1 MIVIQ
6 KKEMLMEIIHN
17 IALDV
22 SRHGVQAAIPI
33 TRGEV
38 GVHRLV
44 ITLRNKGEPIKLTK
58 DDTAVVYLDTDM
70 FAPAIVYTEDGVYPN
85 SIVYD
90 VSARAASV
98 TGARKVTVQ
107 LSRTANHM
115 YFSADI
121 IFKVCQNNTY
131 GSAVL
136 DSPPYAAVLKAQTQA
151 ESLCNLA
158 EEKIESIEPR
168 VDVLEEQANT
178 LRETKLDKIEKK
190 DNVTYA
196 YAIQS
201 GEQTVVKASAGAD
214 YGTFVFRSA
223 TDGRVDTVYP
233 KTDNNIANMKYVKDV
248 AKTKLDI
255 QSPTEAGKKYAYIID
270 SDGNQTTGRVDSGL
284 VPDTLVY
291 RDSKSQFMVPYPTNM
306 LHAVNKQYVDGGLSI
321 ISESLSIVEGIAK
334 GANRAWACP
343 NYAEV
348 IPILE
353 TSSVEEVN
361 LGQSIYINT
370 LNVPDLWVCKKYTD
384 YKGYIYTTDDAFV
397 EDLMSNSEHTVQ
409 IGYFGVAPLETQK
422 VDLTEYASKEYVKQY
437 VNDEIFGGE
446 W

>member
-1 MIVIQ
+1 
-6 KKEMLMEIIHN
+6 MEIIHN

-70 FAPAIVYTEDGVYPN
+70 FEPAIVYTEDGVYPN

-136 DSPPYAAVLKAQTQA
+136 DSPPYAAVLKAQTAAELLCEQA
-151 ESLCNLA
+151 ETLCEQA

-178 LRETKLDKIEKK
+178 LRE
-190 DNVTYA
+190 
-196 YAIQS
+196 
-201 GEQTVVKASAGAD
+201 
-214 YGTFVFRSA
+214 
-223 TDGRVDTVYP
+223 
-233 KTDNNIANMKYVKDV
+233 
-248 AKTKLDI
+248 TKLDI

-291 RDSKSQFMVPYPTNM
+291 RDSKSQFKVSYPTDM
-306 LHAVNKQYVDGGLSI
+306 QHAANKQYVDGNI
-321 ISESLSIVEGIAK
+321 IILSESLSNVESIAK
-334 GANRAWACP
+334 GANQAWACP
-343 NYAEV
+343 NYAEI

-353 TSSVEEVN
+353 LSSVEDVN

-397 EDLMSNSEHTVQ
+397 EDLMSNPEHTLQ